1 MVKKGDIRAKDE
13 KEKIMF
19 VLYDKTEYEMDII
32 TDILEEEN
40 ISYKTKRHVKEFMD
54 CPIGKAFI
62 MVYDICVNTNYEHL
76 EFVKFLAD
84 KRIKER
90 NHIKNCYNL
99 LDIEEDE
106 TNINSWAKSII
117 DAIKQR

>member
-62 MVYDICVNTNYEHL
+62 MVYDICVNTTYEHL
-76 EFVKFLAD
+76 EFVKFLVD

-99 LDIEEDE
+99 LDIEEE
-106 TNINSWAKSII
+106 PNLNSWAKSII